1 MKNFRDALKQRGRL
15 FFDGGIGTMLQAAG
29 LPAGMSPEAFGIER
43 PDVMSSI
50 HKAYIN
56 AGADVVTT
64 NTFGAS
70 RCKLPKGTDVTA
82 FNRTLAGYACS
93 AAQGTSAFVVGSV
106 GPTGIFLRPLGPLS
120 FKELIAIFREQIR
133 GLVQGGV
140 DLILAETQFDL
151 AEARAIVI
159 AARQES
165 DLPVGVS
172 MTFEDGM
179 SLTGTSPEV
188 FCETMLN
195 MGVDF
200 LGTNCSAGPE
210 QMLDIAVRLRRISDV
225 PVIAQPNAGLP
236 ELENGRTVF
245 RLGAE
250 AFAGYM
256 TEFAR
261 EGVSL
266 LGGCCGTT
274 PAHVSAVISAVRDI
288 PIQPPAQASASGIVL
303 TSRSMAVHIGAG
315 QPLRILGERI
325 NPTGKKKL
333 TAELQAGQF
342 GLALSFAEE
351 QVAAGAR
358 ILDVN
363 VGAPLVDEPVL
374 LPALVER
381 LVAAHPVALCLDSAN
396 VDALAE
402 GLNAYPASALVNSI
416 NGDEGR
422 MERLGPL
429 CREYG
434 APFILLPLKGKQLPV
449 ASADRIAIIED
460 LLQKALDLGIPRRL
474 VMVDVLALAVSSKT
488 EAGLACLETIRYCTE
503 KLRLPTTIGLSNISF
518 GLPAREL
525 LNATFLGMAVG
536 AGLSCCI
543 GNPGV
548 PRMAETLAAAN
559 ALLGYDENAESF
571 IAQYSSWS
579 SSSGSSSG
587 NSVFFEKKT
596 GVSGELTLEDAI
608 IRGKCDQVT
617 DLVHKELAAGIEP
630 FALVRDRMIPA
641 ITVVGQKYEKKEYFL
656 PQLLRSAE
664 TMQKAFETIKPLL
677 AKDAA
682 AHSRPVMVIA
692 TVEGDIHDIGKNIV
706 ALMLSNHGFEVVDLG
721 KDVKAETIVAA
732 AEQNNASLIG
742 LSALMTTTMVKMQE
756 TVRLLA
762 ERKMDIPVM
771 VGGAVVTKAF
781 AESIGAYYS
790 SDAVDCV
797 RVAKELLGN
806 V

>member
-1 MKNFRDALKQRGRL
+1 
-15 FFDGGIGTMLQAAG
+15 MLQAAG

-43 PDVMSSI
+43 PDVMGSI
-50 HKAYIN
+50 HRAYIN
-56 AGADVVTT
+56 AGADVITT

-70 RCKLPKGTDVTA
+70 RCKLPKGTDVVA
-82 FNRTLAGYACS
+82 FNRTLAGYAS
-93 AAQGTSAFVVGSV
+93 GAAEGTSSFVVGSV
-106 GPTGIFLRPLGPLS
+106 GPTGVFLRPLGPMG
-120 FKELIAIFREQIR
+120 FKELIEIFREQIR

-140 DLILAETQFDL
+140 NLILAETQFDL
-151 AEARAIVI
+151 AEARAVVI
-159 AARQES
+159 AARQEC

-172 MTFEDGM
+172 MTFEDGV

-210 QMLDIAVRLRRISDV
+210 QMLDIAVRLGNISTV

-250 AFAGYM
+250 AFAGHM

-261 EGVSL
+261 RGIAL
-266 LGGCCGTT
+266 MGGCCGTT
-274 PAHVSAVISAVRDI
+274 PDHVAAVKSAVRDI
-288 PIQPPAQASASGIVL
+288 PIQEPLKESSSGIVL
-303 TSRSMAVHIGAG
+303 TSRSMAVHIGSER
-315 QPLRILGERI
+315 PVRILGERI

-351 QVAAGAR
+351 QIAAGAR
-358 ILDVN
+358 VLDVN
-363 VGAPLVDEPVL
+363 VGAPLVDETLL

-381 LVAAHPVALCLDSAN
+381 LVAAHPTTLCLDSAN
-396 VDALAE
+396 ADALAE
-402 GLNAYPASALVNSI
+402 ALDAYPASALVNSI

-429 CREYG
+429 CRDYG
-434 APFILLPLKGKQLPV
+434 APFILLPIKGRKLPV
-449 ASADRIAIIED
+449 ASSERIAIIEE
-460 LLQKALDLGIPRRL
+460 LLQKAFDLGIPRRL
-474 VMVDVLALAVSSKT
+474 IMVDVLALAVSSKP
-488 EAGLACLETIRYCTE
+488 EAGRACLETIRYCTQT
-503 KLRLPTTIGLSNISF
+503 LRLPTTIGLSNISF

-525 LNATFLGMAVG
+525 LNSTFLAMAAG

-548 PRMAETLAAAN
+548 SRMAETLASVN
-559 ALLGYDENAESF
+559 ALLGRDENAEFF
-571 IAQYSSWS
+571 ISRYSSWA
-579 SSSGSSSG
+579 SSGSSSG
-587 NSVFFEKKT
+587 GAASSEK
-596 GVSGELTLEDAI
+596 GQDPGQGGLTLEEAI
-608 IRGKCDQVT
+608 IKGKCDQVEA
-617 DLVHKELAAGIEP
+617 LVKAELEAGAAP
-630 FALVRDRMIPA
+630 FTLVRDRMIPA

-664 TMQKAFETIKPLL
+664 TMQKAFATVKPLL
-677 AKDAA
+677 EKDAEA
-682 AHSRPVMVIA
+682 QSRPVMVIA

-721 KDVKAETIVAA
+721 KDVKAEAIVEA
-732 AEQNNASLIG
+732 AEKNKASLIG
-742 LSALMTTTMVKMQE
+742 LSALMTTTMVKME
-756 TVRLLA
+756 DTVRLLSD
-762 ERKMDIPVM
+762 RNMHIPVM

-781 AESIGAYYS
+781 ADSIGAHYS

-797 RVAKELLGN
+797 RVARELLGN